1 MFASGSGSNFRALL
15 EAKNSGYISSDFR
28 LLITNNSRC
37 GAVDIARE
45 FGVDCAHI
53 SRKVFPDLNDS
64 DYAKLFTDLLVKYS
78 IDLIVLAGYM
88 KLIEPDVIRMFQ
100 NKIINI
106 HPALLPAFGGKGM
119 FGMFVHKA
127 VIANGAKES
136 GTTIHVVDEVYDHG
150 RILLQKKVTVE
161 ESDDEFSL
169 QKKVLTLEHKY
180 YKEVIKQIE
189 EGKIVL

>member
-1 MFASGSGSNFRALL
+1 
-15 EAKNSGYISSDFR
+15 
-28 LLITNNSRC
+28 
-37 GAVDIARE
+37 
-45 FGVDCAHI
+45 
-53 SRKVFPDLNDS
+53 
-64 DYAKLFTDLLVKYS
+64 
-78 IDLIVLAGYM
+78 M